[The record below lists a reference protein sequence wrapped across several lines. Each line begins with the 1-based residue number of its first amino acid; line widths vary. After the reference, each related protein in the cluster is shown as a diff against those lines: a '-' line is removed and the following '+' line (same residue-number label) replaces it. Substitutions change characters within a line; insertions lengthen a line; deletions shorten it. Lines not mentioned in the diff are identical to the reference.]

1 MPSKRI
7 SGNATSR
14 VGVRNALLPR
24 SSRISMQTQEPEM
37 NHATNTATPARKS
50 LPSLALTFNLS
61 VCGSGVE
68 EEKTRNGILCTPSVN
83 PPRKQRMSFRQR
95 SVTYV
100 KSFLRA
106 FTREKSYPT
115 CFKFRFV
122 SSPQVQATPRYD
134 RLNQTLFCPLICIL
148 A

>member
-1 MPSKRI
+1 
-7 SGNATSR
+7 
-14 VGVRNALLPR
+14 
-24 SSRISMQTQEPEM
+24 MQTQEPEM

-100 KSFLRA
+100 K
-106 FTREKSYPT
+106 
-115 CFKFRFV
+115 KFSSRFHEGEEV
-122 SSPQVQATPRYD
+122 PNV
-134 RLNQTLFCPLICIL
+134 L
-148 A
+148 